1 MYVCVCTCVCT
12 WVDVLSMHGP
22 ARLTPTP
29 PINLPPTPRPHNTLN
44 PPLNPFHTM
53 YIYIHITTQLAGL
66 RAALRDRHGPQRE
79 GRHAQVLLQL
89 VQHPWGRHRP
99 APHHRHGYV
108 SIYMCMCCV
117 CVGMWGS
124 GADGT
129 DGRGGPIDQSSRHCP
144 STHPDG
150 TSNQSLTPSQP
161 HTYHQPYE

>member
-29 PINLPPTPRPHNTLN
+29 PINPPPTPRPHNTLN
-44 PPLNPFHTM
+44 PPLNPFYTI
-53 YIYIHITTQLAGL
+53 YIYIKQPSWPAFEPRFVIDTGRNGKGDMRKSCSNWCNIRGAGIGQRPTTDTGMYL
-66 RAALRDRHGPQRE
+66 
-79 GRHAQVLLQL
+79 
-89 VQHPWGRHRP
+89 
-99 APHHRHGYV
+99 
-108 SIYMCMCCV
+108 SICVCVV

-129 DGRGGPIDQSSRHCP
+129 DGRGGPTDQSSRHCP

-150 TSNQSLTPSQP
+150 TSNQSLTPSLP
-161 HTYHQPYE
+161 HPYHQPNE